1 MLLQLPV
8 ALGGQSVI
16 CAAPEGRERAQHS
29 AAIPPA
35 SMRQAAAQWRSAGWR
50 TSSTQMPQI
59 APGRQAETLERS
71 SKIDA

>member
-50 TSSTQMPQI
+50 
-59 APGRQAETLERS
+59 
-71 SKIDA
+71 IDA